1 MPARPLRHLLA
12 VLLVGALPAFGNVV
26 DPNVIDFVVQER
38 GRDEVYLD
46 IVQHLPWTHA
56 TMNLLDRKIDAYLK
70 YFRTGALL
78 HAYPDLAGKPVVI
91 RVVYT
96 YPPDSAALWSL
107 EAMKTRLA
115 PRGLGMTWVALTPP
129 QPTQDGVAA
138 GKAGGA
144 EAGVTR

>member
-1 MPARPLRHLLA
+1 MPARPLRHLVA
-12 VLLVGALPAFGNVV
+12 ALLVGALPALANVV
-26 DPNVIDFVVQER
+26 DPSVIDFVVRES

-46 IVQHLPWTHA
+46 IVQHLPWTRD

-70 YFRTGALL
+70 YFRSGGLL

-96 YPPDSAALWSL
+96 IPPDAAALWSL
-107 EAMKTRLA
+107 QAMKARIA

-129 QPTQDGVAA
+129 NDAQGESLPGQAA
-138 GKAGGA
+138 GAN
-144 EAGVTR
+144 AGVTR